1 MTVDFEKCTGC
12 GACVQSCPKQCIS
25 WTEGEFRFKYPQID
39 KDICV
44 NCGIC
49 ERVCPIDKVLQTP
62 TTQKA
67 YAAVHKDYQV
77 LAKSTS
83 GGAFTAIADAV
94 FAQDGIVYGVA
105 MMDNMQVKHIR
116 TSNKEEFAVLRSS
129 KYLQS
134 DTGNTYQMVEQ
145 DLKQGKTVL
154 YSGTPCQID
163 GLRHFLGKP
172 YERLYTVDIVCH
184 GVGSQAYFDKYLD
197 FARKRYGN
205 IKTLR
210 FRSKEY
216 VGWSCGGGVVVVTG
230 SSDCLKKIPYRDFDN
245 YYYAYFLSGDIY
257 RKSCYSCK
265 YANMKRVGDFS
276 LGDYW
281 GVEKLHLPLNTFNGC
296 SLLVVNS
303 DKATKFLSKI
313 ETMNIKETR
322 VDEAISQNEQLKH
335 PSRLPDSRKERIK
348 EFELLTGTQ
357 IERVYLS
364 KYRKRYLKGLVK
376 SLIPYKLKVII
387 RWGANN
393 KTINSAYAVACEKI
407 GGIPDGICYA

>member
-216 VGWSCGGGVVVVTG
+216 VGWSCGGDVVVVTG

-387 RWGANN
+387 RGGQ
-393 KTINSAYAVACEKI
+393 TIKR
-407 GGIPDGICYA
+407 

>member
-129 KYLQS
+129 KYLQR

-216 VGWSCGGGVVVVTG
+216 VGWSCGGGVVVTG

-303 DKATKFLSKI
+303 DKAAKFLSKI

-387 RWGANN
+387 RGGQ
-393 KTINSAYAVACEKI
+393 TIKR
-407 GGIPDGICYA
+407 

>member
-387 RWGANN
+387 RGGGQ
-393 KTINSAYAVACEKI
+393 TIKR
-407 GGIPDGICYA
+407 

>member
-49 ERVCPIDKVLQTP
+49 EKVCPIDKVLQTP

-145 DLKQGKTVL
+145 DLKEGKTVL

-376 SLIPYKLKVII
+376 SLIPYKL
-387 RWGANN
+387 
-393 KTINSAYAVACEKI
+393 
-407 GGIPDGICYA
+407 

>member
-163 GLRHFLGKP
+163 GLRHFLGKS
-172 YERLYTVDIVCH
+172 YEKLYTVDIVCH

-216 VGWSCGGGVVVVTG
+216 VGWSCGGGVVVTG

-387 RWGANN
+387 RGGQ
-393 KTINSAYAVACEKI
+393 TIKR
-407 GGIPDGICYA
+407 